1 MTRGNGARRLL
12 APQVMHKCAPGTAIV
27 VLLLPLV
34 AAARPDGDLPVY
46 KLVPNYPAQS
56 SDAALRGFINTSL
69 SDAMRRHANH
79 VSQRSHGRRQFD
91 EQRFVER
98 YARRLL
104 REGGR
109 IDGRMLP
116 ETLPLLPV
124 TSDPGVQQVI
134 DGGKGQTRT
143 AKELYL
149 YLERQTAGLRG
160 SSDPGQQNLAG
171 RLNTYLAGYKDGWAA
186 PWIASRLEAFTPS
199 SVRFVLDVK
208 AGVDRDQRRRV
219 GRQIAAARTILRRTL
234 HPALLERIGRVP
246 LRVDPSYAVAGIVK
260 DMDGSRAV
268 TLRPDSSVK
277 DVLHELGHFVGY
289 RGGLRALAAAHAVLS
304 RRAQGSPAEPLS
316 NLIPNTSYTQSQV
329 GYRGGFA
336 DPYIGRHYADGYTE
350 VLSMGLEHLATPRRA
365 AELFKQDG
373 EHFLLLLKVLQRA
386 P

>member
-1 MTRGNGARRLL
+1 
-12 APQVMHKCAPGTAIV
+12 MHKCALGATIV

-34 AAARPDGDLPVY
+34 AAARSGGDLPVH
-46 KLVPNYPAQS
+46 KLVPNYPVQS
-56 SDAALRGFINTSL
+56 SSTALRGFINTSL
-69 SDAMRRHANH
+69 SDAMRRHAAR

-91 EQRFVER
+91 QERFVQRFSG
-98 YARRLL
+98 RLL

-109 IDGRMLP
+109 IDGRVLP
-116 ETLPLLPV
+116 ETLPLLPL
-124 TSDPGVQQVI
+124 TGDAGVQRVI
-134 DGGKGQTRT
+134 DAGKAHTHT

-160 SSDPGQQNLAG
+160 SSDADEQNLAA

-186 PWIASRLEAFTPS
+186 PWIASRLEAFAPS
-199 SVRFVLDVK
+199 PVRFAVTVK
-208 AGVDRDQRRRV
+208 PGVAREKRRQV
-219 GRQIAAARTILRRTL
+219 GRQISAARGILRQAL

-246 LRVDPSYAVAGIVK
+246 LRVDPSYRVAGIVK
-260 DMDGSRAV
+260 DIDGSRAV

-289 RGGLRALAAAHAVLS
+289 RGGLRALATAHAVLD

-336 DPYIGRHYADGYTE
+336 DPYIGRHYVDGYTE
-350 VLSMGLEHLATPRRA
+350 VLSMGLEHLASPERA
-365 AELFKQDG
+365 AELFRKDG